1 MELIERVSSTIKKFN
16 MFPGGGRV
24 LIGLS
29 GGPDSVCL
37 TIILDKLKGDLDI
50 SLSAVYI
57 DHGLRPEE
65 TGKEAEF
72 CRSFCKE
79 RGINF
84 IEESVNVKE
93 HAEEGGINLQEA
105 ARELRYQK
113 LEEISA
119 RTGTEYIALGHNAD
133 DQAETVLMRLFKGAG
148 MKGLTGIPPVRDRII
163 RPLIETERKDIEEF
177 LLRNV
182 RAYCNTPLQPPYMVD
197 SSNLKEKYYR
207 NWLRLSLMSEIR
219 KKDPAVVREIART
232 AEILR
237 DEDEYLEIIVTK
249 TLMRLFS
256 RKSDGT
262 IELFLTPLEGIEK
275 PILRRLLRRA
285 VDAAKGLRGISFTN
299 IEDIIDLIR
308 NGKAGDSIDLP
319 KEIRV
324 IKEYSILKI
333 STLKHIKIAK
343 YKLEPPCDI
352 LIRET
357 GAVIQ
362 AVYEERGAN
371 LPDKKEE
378 VLLDSE
384 LLKFPLKVRPRVAGD
399 HFYPAGFGKKK
410 KLQDFFVDEKVPR
423 DMRDSVPLV
432 LSGDDIVWVAGFRA
446 DERFTATDK
455 TEKVLRLIITKQ

>member
-1 MELIERVSSTIKKFN
+1 MELIERVRSTIRKYS
-16 MFPGGGRV
+16 MISGGGHV

-37 TIILDKLKGDLDI
+37 ANILNKLKEEFNI
-50 SLSAVYI
+50 SLSAIYI

-65 TGKEAEF
+65 TGKEADF
-72 CRSFCKE
+72 CRGFCKE

-93 HAEEGGINLQEA
+93 HAKEGGINLQEA
-105 ARELRYQK
+105 ARDLRYQK
-113 LEEISA
+113 FEEISN
-119 RTGTEYIALGHNAD
+119 RLGTEYIALGHNAD
-133 DQAETVLMRLFKGAG
+133 DQAETVLMRLLKGAG
-148 MKGLTGIPPVRDRII
+148 MKGLTGIPPVRDLII

-182 RAYCNTPLQPPYMVD
+182 RANGCSPLPYMVD

-207 NWLRLSLMSEIR
+207 NWIRLSLMSEI
-219 KKDPAVVREIART
+219 KKKEPAVVREIART

-262 IELFLTPLEGIEK
+262 IELFFTPLEAIEK
-275 PILRRLLRRA
+275 PLLRRVLRRA
-285 VDAAKGLRGISFTN
+285 VDAAKGLRGISFIN

-308 NGKAGDSIDLP
+308 NGKAGDSLDLP
-319 KEIRV
+319 KEIKV
-324 IKEYSILKI
+324 IREYSILKI
-333 STLKHIKIAK
+333 SILKHIKIAE
-343 YKLEPPCDI
+343 YKLEPPCDVS
-352 LIRET
+352 IRET
-357 GAVIQ
+357 GAVIK
-362 AVYEERGAN
+362 AVYENKAPG
-371 LPDKKEE
+371 LYDLKKE
-378 VLLDSE
+378 VLLDAG
-384 LLKFPLKVRPRVAGD
+384 LLEFPLKVRPRTAGD

-423 DMRDSVPLV
+423 DIRDSVPLV

-446 DERFTATDK
+446 DERFKVTDK

>member
-1 MELIERVSSTIKKFN
+1 MKLIERVSHTIRKYS
-16 MFPGGGRV
+16 MISRGGHV

-37 TIILDKLKGDLDI
+37 ANVLDKLKEDLEI

-57 DHGLRPEE
+57 DHGLRPKE
-65 TGKEAEF
+65 TGKEADF
-72 CRSFCKE
+72 CRGFCKE

-113 LEEISA
+113 LGEISA
-119 RTGTEYIALGHNAD
+119 RLGTEYIALGHNAD
-133 DQAETVLMRLFKGAG
+133 DQAETVLMRLLKGAG

-163 RPLIETERKDIEEF
+163 RPLIETERSAIEGH
-177 LLRNV
+177 LKHNSIS
-182 RAYCNTPLQPPYMVD
+182 YMVD
-197 SSNLKEKYYR
+197 SSNLKEKYFR
-207 NWLRLSLMSEIR
+207 NWLRLTLMSEIK

-237 DEDEYLEIIVTK
+237 DEDEYLEIFVTK

-256 RKSDGT
+256 RKNDGT
-262 IELFLTPLEGIEK
+262 IELFLTPLESIEK
-275 PILRRLLRRA
+275 PLLRRVLRRA

-299 IEDIIDLIR
+299 IEDIIDLII
-308 NGKAGDSIDLP
+308 NGKAGDSLNLP
-319 KEIRV
+319 KEIKV
-324 IKEYSILKI
+324 IREYSILKI
-333 STLKHIKIAK
+333 STLKHVKIAK
-343 YKLEPPCDI
+343 YKIDPPCDF

-357 GAVIQ
+357 GAVIN
-362 AVYEERGAN
+362 AMYEEKASDPTDGR
-371 LPDKKEE
+371 KE
-378 VLLDSE
+378 VLLDAG
-384 LLKFPLKVRPRVAGD
+384 LLKFPLMVRPRAAGD

-423 DMRDSVPLV
+423 DMRDSVPV
-432 LSGDDIVWVAGFRA
+432 VFSGDDIVWVAGFRA
-446 DERFTATDK
+446 DDRFVPTDK
-455 TEKVLRLIITKQ
+455 TEKVLRLIISGA

>member
-1 MELIERVSSTIKKFN
+1 MDLKERVRDTINKYS
-16 MFPGGGRV
+16 MISHGGNV

-37 TIILDKLKGDLDI
+37 ANVLDKLKEDFKI
-50 SLSAVYI
+50 SLHAVYI

-65 TGKEAEF
+65 TGKEADF
-72 CRSFCKE
+72 CRGFCKE

-113 LEEISA
+113 LEEIST
-119 RTGTEYIALGHNAD
+119 RIGTEYIALGHNAD
-133 DQAETVLMRLFKGAG
+133 DQAETVLMRLLKGAG
-148 MKGLTGIPPVRDRII
+148 MKGLSGIPPVRDLII
-163 RPLIETERKDIEEF
+163 RPLIEIERSVIEDYLKD
-177 LLRNV
+177 NSV
-182 RAYCNTPLQPPYMVD
+182 AYMLD
-197 SSNLKEKYYR
+197 SSNLKEKYFR
-207 NWLRLSLMSEIR
+207 NWLRLSLMSEIK
-219 KKDPAVVREIART
+219 KKDPAVIREISRT

-237 DEDEYLEIIVTK
+237 DEDTYIEIIVTK

-256 RKSDGT
+256 RKNDGT
-262 IELFLTPLEGIEK
+262 IELFLTPLETIEK
-275 PILRRLLRRA
+275 PLLRRVLRRA

-308 NGKAGDSIDLP
+308 NGKAGDSLDLP

-324 IKEYSILKI
+324 IREYSILKI
-333 STLKHIKIAK
+333 STLKHVKISE
-343 YKLEPPCDI
+343 YKLEPPCDVA
-352 LIRET
+352 IRET
-357 GAVIQ
+357 GAAIK
-362 AVYEERGAN
+362 AVYEEKGSDPN
-371 LPDKKEE
+371 DGKKE
-378 VLLDSE
+378 VILDAG
-384 LLKFPLKVRPRVAGD
+384 LMKFPLRIRPRAVGD
-399 HFYPAGFGKKK
+399 HFYPAGFGRKK

-432 LSGDDIVWVAGFRA
+432 LSGEDIVWVAGFRA

-455 TEKVLRLIITKQ
+455 TEKVVRLIISGA